1 MGKDR
6 EDDNLTSGVPPLSP
20 AARFE
25 PLEPRVLLAAVPW
38 GDFPDLINQDGAVA
52 KYKNVTGKGQAV
64 AVIDTGVDYR
74 HPAFGGAWGRTVIAG
89 YDFVDNDKDPM
100 DESGHGTGV
109 ASVIAAKRFRWGGL
123 AHQGIATG
131 AKIVA
136 LRVADSTDW
145 LPEERIERSLQW
157 VLKNRTRYNI
167 TAINMSLGDGN
178 YVKET
183 SRAPYGDELRRLA
196 LNGVF
201 ISAAAGNEGVRNPAG
216 INYPAADPKVFAVG
230 AINRSDD
237 IASFTSRGPALDLL
251 APGDQLPIAYY
262 NPSTNQHIY
271 LNATGTSFA
280 APHAAAASTLIRQ
293 VNPRLSLGQ
302 IMSIL
307 RSSGDRNYDG
317 DRESGG
323 TGLTFPRID
332 VQAAVAQAYRSRT
345 AAAPKA
351 PRDTKSAP
359 RLLSLYPPATAG
371 NPQLS
376 SFFNTDR
383 RIGFADDPSPLE

>member
-1 MGKDR
+1 MGNDP
-6 EDDNLTSGVPPLSP
+6 EDDNLTKRVPPLSP
-20 AARFE
+20 AACFE
-25 PLEPRVLLAAVPW
+25 PLEPRTLLAAVPW
-38 GDFPDLINQDGAVA
+38 GDFPDLINQDGAA
-52 KYKNVTGKGQAV
+52 TKYKNITGKGQTV

-74 HPAFGGAWGRTVIAG
+74 HPALGGGWGKTVIAG

-109 ASVIAAKRFRWGGL
+109 ASVIAARRFRWGGL
-123 AHQGIATG
+123 VHQGIALG

-136 LRVADSTDW
+136 LRVADSTDF
-145 LPEERIERSLQW
+145 LPEERIERALHW
-157 VLKNRTRYNI
+157 VIKNRTRYHI

-183 SRAPYGDELRRLA
+183 SLAPYGDELRRLA
-196 LNGVF
+196 LAGVF
-201 ISAAAGNEGVRNPAG
+201 ISAASGNEGVRSPAG

-251 APGDQLPIAYY
+251 APGDQLPLAYY
-262 NPSTNQHIY
+262 NASTDQHIY

-280 APHAAAASTLIRQ
+280 APHAAAASMLIRQ

-307 RSSGDRNYDG
+307 RTSGVRNFDG

-345 AAAPKA
+345 AAAPKV
-351 PRDTKSAP
+351 PRDTKSAT

-371 NPQLS
+371 NATLS
-376 SFFNTDR
+376 ALFNTER
-383 RIGFADDPSPLE
+383 EIGFDEAPSPLA